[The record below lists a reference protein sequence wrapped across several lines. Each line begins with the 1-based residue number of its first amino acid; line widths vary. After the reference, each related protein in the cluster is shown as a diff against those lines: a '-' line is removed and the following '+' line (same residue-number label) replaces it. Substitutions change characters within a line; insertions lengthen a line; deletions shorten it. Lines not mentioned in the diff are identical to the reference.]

1 MTDNE
6 MKGFVFKYFAE
17 YFKST
22 KEKLCS
28 KLCEEQNIRKVAESL
43 YIFLTTTDEVKKIC

>member
-1 MTDNE
+1 MYSKIDNYLKILIDDE
-6 MKGFVFKYFAE
+6 EKNFVVKNFSE

-28 KLCEEQNIRKVAESL
+28 KLCKEQKNRKVA
-43 YIFLTTTDEVKKIC
+43 